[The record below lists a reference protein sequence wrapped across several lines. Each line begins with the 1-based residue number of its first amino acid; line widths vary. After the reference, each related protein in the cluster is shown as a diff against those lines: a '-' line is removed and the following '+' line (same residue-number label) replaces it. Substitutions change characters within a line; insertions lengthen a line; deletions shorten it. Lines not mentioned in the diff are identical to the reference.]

1 MASHRPLTWR
11 VENIPPGTTAASLK
25 QCFHSDDRHFIQVKS
40 LVSDVN
46 NYDGTGALTATI
58 LFSPPEPREPR
69 IDYGGIGDELVLD
82 KDFIGFTPLN
92 EASCNASAE

>member
-1 MASHRPLTWR
+1 MASQRPLTWR
-11 VENIPPGTTAASLK
+11 VENIPQGTTAANLK
-25 QCFHSDDRHFIQVKS
+25 QCFHSDDRQFIQVKS
-40 LVSDVN
+40 LVPDVN

-69 IDYGGIGDELVLD
+69 VDDGGIGEELEID

-92 EASCNASAE
+92 ETSSNASAE

>member
-11 VENIPPGTTAASLK
+11 VENIPQGTTEMSLK
-25 QCFHSDDRHFIQVKS
+25 QCFHSDDRQFIQVKS

-46 NYDGTGALTATI
+46 NYDGTGTLTATI
-58 LFSPPEPREPR
+58 LFSAPEQREPR
-69 IDYGGIGDELVLD
+69 IDPGGIGEELNLD

-92 EASCNASAE
+92 EASCDAAAE